1 MLNCVIFA
9 MAAHKI
15 QYLIHF
21 THLLQG
27 NTYKFISGLTLVL
40 EY

>member
-1 MLNCVIFA
+1 

-15 QYLIHF
+15 QYLLHV
-21 THLLQG
+21 TYLLQG
-27 NTYKFISGLTLVL
+27 NTYKFISGLTVL